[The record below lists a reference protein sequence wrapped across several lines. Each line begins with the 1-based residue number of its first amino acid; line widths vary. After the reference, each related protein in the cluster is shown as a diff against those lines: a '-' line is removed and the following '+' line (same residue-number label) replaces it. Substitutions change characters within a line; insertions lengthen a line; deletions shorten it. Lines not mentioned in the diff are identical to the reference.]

1 MRRFLLVLLSSSSL
15 AGAASCLLG
24 VLSPTHAAELKAL
37 PLDRKVCIESS
48 HSRTNYVC
56 TRVKDITKVKAS
68 PAIDLATNPQDS
80 PYALEFSDEES
91 DAAIA
96 LFGCDCPLCV
106 NSLRKLR
113 MMALGQM

>member
-1 MRRFLLVLLSSSSL
+1 MRRFILALLSSSSL
-15 AGAASCLLG
+15 VGSSSCFLS
-24 VLSPTHAAELKAL
+24 VLSPTHAAEAKAL
-37 PLDRKVCIESS
+37 LPNSKVCIESS
-48 HSRTNYVC
+48 HSRTNYIC
-56 TRVKDITKVKAS
+56 TRVKDITKVNAS

-80 PYALEFSDEES
+80 PDVLEFSDEES
-91 DAAIA
+91 NAAIA

>member
-24 VLSPTHAAELKAL
+24 VLSLTHAAEPKAL
-37 PLDRKVCIESS
+37 PPNRKVCIESS
-48 HSRTNYVC
+48 HSQTNYVC

-113 MMALGQM
+113 MMALGRM

>member
-1 MRRFLLVLLSSSSL
+1 MRRFLLTLLSSSLVGS
-15 AGAASCLLG
+15 ASCLLG

-48 HSRTNYVC
+48 HSQTNYVC

-68 PAIDLATNPQDS
+68 PAIYLATNPQDS